1 MKKQVRDE
9 QESYKRD
16 GEAKSD
22 PFRVSRQRFF
32 PVWTLATAAL
42 NPANELLL
50 PYLEGPRCPGALAS
64 PAPATVKLLITD

>member
-1 MKKQVRDE
+1 MNRKVTRGTGRLSLTLSVSLD
-9 QESYKRD
+9 KRF
-16 GEAKSD
+16 S
-22 PFRVSRQRFF
+22 

-64 PAPATVKLLITD
+64 PTPATVKLLITD